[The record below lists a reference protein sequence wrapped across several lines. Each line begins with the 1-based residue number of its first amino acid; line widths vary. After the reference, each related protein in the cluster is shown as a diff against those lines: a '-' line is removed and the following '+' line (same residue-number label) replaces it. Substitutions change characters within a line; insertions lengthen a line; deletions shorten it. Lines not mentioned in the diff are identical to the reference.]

1 MIYKITAHTKEQAKR
16 YGVTVR
22 PSVYSNK
29 KLDVFK
35 DGKYLVSIGAAGY
48 TDYGTLLEQGTL
60 EEAERKRRLY
70 KIRHANN
77 TGLAGTWAMRLL
89 W

>member
-1 MIYKITAHTKEQAKR
+1 MYKITPHTKAQAER

-35 DGKYLVSIGAAGY
+35 DGKYIVSVGAMGY
-48 TDYGTLLEQGTL
+48 TDYGTLLFEGKK
-60 EEAERKRRLY
+60 EEAEKKRQMY
-70 KIRHANN
+70 KLRHANN
-77 TGLAGTWAMRLL
+77 TGLAGTWANRLL

>member
-35 DGKYLVSIGAAGY
+35 DGKYLVSIGAIGY
-48 TDYGTLLEQGTL
+48 TDYGTLVFEGKK
-60 EEAERKRRLY
+60 EEAEKKRELY
-70 KIRHANN
+70 RARHAGN
-77 TGLAGTWAMRLL
+77 TGLAGTWANRLL